1 MLTLNRF
8 KILGVT
14 IAFFFVAV
22 VEAAVAWGLTE
33 TGHGVVP
40 GHGVDNWLVLSAYIV
55 GYAVFAGLMV
65 DLSRWIVF
73 VLWRP
78 IGKPRHSAGNHARRE
93 FA

>member
-8 KILGVT
+8 KIVGVT

-40 GHGVDNWLVLSAYIV
+40 GQGVDNWIVQSAYIV

-65 DLSRWIVF
+65 DLSRWIVSA
-73 VLWRP
+73 LWRP
-78 IGKPRHSAGNHARRE
+78 IRKPRHRLGNHARRG